1 MTERTH
7 RHHWLRRLFGRA
19 RVELARA
26 WDEIYWPGRHPAP
39 ETDLGPA
46 PRGWVLGPD
55 LADEADAEEE
65 PGAAAGRE
73 TEAEAE
79 DLPWHEQANYG
90 NWHYP
95 KAEAEAAGQEAAIDH
110 ALASRD
116 ADADIEADI
125 EETTADDGLV
135 FHGPLEEDEARIQEL
150 SDALDAE
157 REAEIRREQL
167 AQEEADLT
175 DTRDWVRDVA
185 VERVYAGGI
194 PDGMTFD
201 EAIDNEVAVMYEEDT
216 RRIERGERA
225 LFLDQPAAGP
235 AADADDDG
243 LSVDAAR
250 WTPDLD
256 AEAGIDEE
264 FGWFP
269 ETSTPCPVELRPDG
283 QITGPEYGDP
293 APAADADVSDG
304 VTHDAYMHDS
314 AMAELDD
321 WDMPSPEEQAR
332 QDAIDAQAAAE
343 AEEEPAVEDDPEIWR
358 TPEPETG
365 ADPWEAETA
374 RLAFTGPAYDR
385 WIDQRAAQA
394 ENEARNEADYW
405 GEMAIAWRER
415 PGGEA
420 EYEADADV
428 QADIM
433 GHDLTTMLD
442 DYGTDSGQ
450 SRAAEARPGADTSQV
465 LSRIDA
471 ALAEAST
478 ETGLEIS

>member
-1 MTERTH
+1 MTDRTH

-46 PRGWVLGPD
+46 PRGWVPGPD
-55 LADEADAEEE
+55 LEADTEEE
-65 PGAAAGRE
+65 PTTSAAAAGAQA
-73 TEAEAE
+73 EAEAE
-79 DLPWHEQANYG
+79 TGTGDLPWHERANYG
-90 NWHYP
+90 NWQYP
-95 KAEAEAAGQEAAIDH
+95 KDEAEAETAGQETAIDH

-116 ADADIEADI
+116 TDADIGADI
-125 EETTADDGLV
+125 EETRADDGLI

-157 REAEIRREQL
+157 REAEIRRDQL
-167 AQEEADLT
+167 AQEEAALT

-185 VERVYAGGI
+185 VERVYADGI

-201 EAIDNEVAVMYEEDT
+201 EAVDNEVAVMYEEDT

-235 AADADDDG
+235 EADADDG
-243 LSVDAAR
+243 LSADAAR

-256 AEAGIDEE
+256 ADAGIDEE

-293 APAADADVSDG
+293 EP
-304 VTHDAYMHDS
+304 
-314 AMAELDD
+314 
-321 WDMPSPEEQAR
+321 
-332 QDAIDAQAAAE
+332 
-343 AEEEPAVEDDPEIWR
+343 EEEPAIDDDPEIWR

-420 EYEADADV
+420 EYEAEADV

-442 DYGTDSGQ
+442 DYGMDSGQ
-450 SRAAEARPGADTSQV
+450 SRKAEARPGPGTSQV

-478 ETGLEIS
+478 EPGLEIS